1 MLRRIISNWWILNI
15 RGIFA
20 IAFGI
25 LTLFLAGRIVGE
37 FGEPMT
43 TVSVLALFIL
53 YLVFMQHCRLLLGAR
68 VWALGNSVDFT
79 SSCCFYIFF
88 AGCALFS
95 PHLTMALLLYFLIAH
110 SLLVGISEV
119 VFTLKLRKHPV
130 DQLLLELAACLSFI
144 TGVVLYLARNAEVED
159 VIRSI
164 GLYTITFG
172 VIMVLFSI
180 RLHAFHRPAARLA
193 HPH

>member
-53 YLVFMQHCRLLLGAR
+53 YLVFMQHCRLLLGCAS
-68 VWALGNSVDFT
+68 LGTRQLGGLHFFMLF
-79 SSCCFYIFF
+79 FYFF
-88 AGCALFS
+88 L
-95 PHLTMALLLYFLIAH
+95 
-110 SLLVGISEV
+110 
-119 VFTLKLRKHPV
+119 
-130 DQLLLELAACLSFI
+130 
-144 TGVVLYLARNAEVED
+144 
-159 VIRSI
+159 
-164 GLYTITFG
+164 
-172 VIMVLFSI
+172 
-180 RLHAFHRPAARLA
+180 PAALCCLRI
-193 HPH
+193 

>member
-68 VWALGNSVDFT
+68 VWALGN
-79 SSCCFYIFF
+79 
-88 AGCALFS
+88 
-95 PHLTMALLLYFLIAH
+95 
-110 SLLVGISEV
+110 
-119 VFTLKLRKHPV
+119 
-130 DQLLLELAACLSFI
+130 
-144 TGVVLYLARNAEVED
+144 
-159 VIRSI
+159 
-164 GLYTITFG
+164 
-172 VIMVLFSI
+172 
-180 RLHAFHRPAARLA
+180 
-193 HPH
+193 

>member
-144 TGVVLYLARNAEVED
+144 TGVVLYLARNAEVEN